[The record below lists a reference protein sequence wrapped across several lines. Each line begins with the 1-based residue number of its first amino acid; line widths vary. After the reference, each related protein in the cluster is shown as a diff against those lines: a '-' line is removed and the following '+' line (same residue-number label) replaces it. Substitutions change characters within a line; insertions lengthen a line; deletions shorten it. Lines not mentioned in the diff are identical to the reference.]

1 MILED
6 IVESTKERVETN
18 KKRHSIYEL
27 KEKAFAMPIDQSFP
41 FKKALEK
48 DGMSYILEVKRHSP
62 SKGQIVSTFDFKAIA
77 KEYEMIGADAI
88 SVVTEPDYF
97 KGDDDFLREIKRI
110 VKIPVLRKDFVV
122 DEYMVYEAKILGADA
137 ILLIAG
143 VLDEI
148 TLMRCVNLAHNL
160 GMSAIVET
168 HSSMQVKKALRVGAK
183 IIGVNNRDLRDFSVD
198 LNTTLKLR
206 DMVDDDVI
214 FVSESGIKTR
224 EDIELLEKHHNYP
237 IGSTFH
243 APVVSLTK
251 FGAFVRILPGVDGL
265 VHISEISNDRV
276 EKVSD
281 ALKVGDMVDVKLL
294 DVDFDKKRISLS
306 MKALLNDDAE

>member
-1 MILED
+1 
-6 IVESTKERVETN
+6 
-18 KKRHSIYEL
+18 
-27 KEKAFAMPIDQSFP
+27 MPIDQSFP

-224 EDIELLEKHHNYP
+224 KDIELLEKHHVNAVL
-237 IGSTFH
+237 IGEAMMKSHDKRHTLE
-243 APVVSLTK
+243 VLK
-251 FGAFVRILPGVDGL
+251 GL
-265 VHISEISNDRV
+265 DEED
-276 EKVSD
+276 
-281 ALKVGDMVDVKLL
+281 
-294 DVDFDKKRISLS
+294 
-306 MKALLNDDAE
+306 

>member
-48 DGMSYILEVKRHSP
+48 DGISYILEVKRHSP
-62 SKGQIVSTFDFKAIA
+62 SKGKIVSTFDFKAIA

-148 TLMRCVNLAHNL
+148 TLMRCVNLAH
-160 GMSAIVET
+160 
-168 HSSMQVKKALRVGAK
+168 SSMQVKKALRVGAK

-224 EDIELLEKHHNYP
+224 KDIELLEKHHVNAVL
-237 IGSTFH
+237 IGEAMMKSHDKRHTLE
-243 APVVSLTK
+243 V
-251 FGAFVRILPGVDGL
+251 
-265 VHISEISNDRV
+265 
-276 EKVSD
+276 
-281 ALKVGDMVDVKLL
+281 LKGIDEED
-294 DVDFDKKRISLS
+294 
-306 MKALLNDDAE
+306 

>member
-122 DEYMVYEAKILGADA
+122 DEYMVYESKILGADA

-143 VLDEI
+143 
-148 TLMRCVNLAHNL
+148 VNLAHNL

-224 EDIELLEKHHNYP
+224 EDIELLEKHHVNAVL
-237 IGSTFH
+237 IGEAMMKSHDKRHTLE
-243 APVVSLTK
+243 V
-251 FGAFVRILPGVDGL
+251 
-265 VHISEISNDRV
+265 
-276 EKVSD
+276 
-281 ALKVGDMVDVKLL
+281 LKGIDEED
-294 DVDFDKKRISLS
+294 
-306 MKALLNDDAE
+306 

>member
-1 MILED
+1 MNILNE
-6 IVESTKERVETN
+6 IAAKTKER
-18 KKRHSIYEL
+18 IQ
-27 KEKAFAMPIDQSFP
+27 KEKLEIP
-41 FKKALEK
+41 EK
-48 DGMSYILEVKRHSP
+48 DLIQMIQKRKVQILLHPEQQSITSRTPHSFYQALKKEGMSYILEVKRHSP

-214 FVSESGIKTR
+214 FISESGIKTR
-224 EDIELLEKHHNYP
+224 EDIELLEKHRVNGVL
-237 IGSTFH
+237 IGETMMKSHDKRHTLE
-243 APVVSLTK
+243 VLK
-251 FGAFVRILPGVDGL
+251 GL
-265 VHISEISNDRV
+265 DEED
-276 EKVSD
+276 
-281 ALKVGDMVDVKLL
+281 
-294 DVDFDKKRISLS
+294 
-306 MKALLNDDAE
+306 

>member
-143 VLDEI
+143 VL
-148 TLMRCVNLAHNL
+148 AHNL

-224 EDIELLEKHHNYP
+224 KDIELLEKHHVNAVL
-237 IGSTFH
+237 IGEAMMKSHDKRHTLE
-243 APVVSLTK
+243 V
-251 FGAFVRILPGVDGL
+251 
-265 VHISEISNDRV
+265 
-276 EKVSD
+276 
-281 ALKVGDMVDVKLL
+281 LKGIDEED
-294 DVDFDKKRISLS
+294 
-306 MKALLNDDAE
+306 

>member
-48 DGMSYILEVKRHSP
+48 EGMSYILEVKRHSP

-88 SVVTEPDYF
+88 SVVTEPDY
-97 KGDDDFLREIKRI
+97 FLREIKRI

-214 FVSESGIKTR
+214 FISESGIKTR
-224 EDIELLEKHHNYP
+224 EDIELLEKHRVNGVL
-237 IGSTFH
+237 IGETMMKSHDKRHTLE
-243 APVVSLTK
+243 VLK
-251 FGAFVRILPGVDGL
+251 GL
-265 VHISEISNDRV
+265 DEED
-276 EKVSD
+276 
-281 ALKVGDMVDVKLL
+281 
-294 DVDFDKKRISLS
+294 
-306 MKALLNDDAE
+306 

>member
-1 MILED
+1 
-6 IVESTKERVETN
+6 
-18 KKRHSIYEL
+18 
-27 KEKAFAMPIDQSFP
+27 
-41 FKKALEK
+41 
-48 DGMSYILEVKRHSP
+48 MSYILEVKRHSP

-88 SVVTEPDYF
+88 SVVTEPDFF

-214 FVSESGIKTR
+214 FISESGIKTR
-224 EDIELLEKHHNYP
+224 EDIELLEKHRVNGVL
-237 IGSTFH
+237 IGETMMKSHDKRHTLE
-243 APVVSLTK
+243 VLK
-251 FGAFVRILPGVDGL
+251 GL
-265 VHISEISNDRV
+265 DEED
-276 EKVSD
+276 
-281 ALKVGDMVDVKLL
+281 
-294 DVDFDKKRISLS
+294 
-306 MKALLNDDAE
+306 

>member
-48 DGMSYILEVKRHSP
+48 EGMSYILEVKRHSP

-77 KEYEMIGADAI
+77 KEYEMI
-88 SVVTEPDYF
+88 VTEPDFF

-148 TLMRCVNLAHNL
+148 TLMRCVNLAYNL

-214 FVSESGIKTR
+214 FISESGIKTR
-224 EDIELLEKHHNYP
+224 KDIELLEKHRVNGVL
-237 IGSTFH
+237 IGETMMKSHDKRHTLE
-243 APVVSLTK
+243 VLK
-251 FGAFVRILPGVDGL
+251 GL
-265 VHISEISNDRV
+265 DEED
-276 EKVSD
+276 
-281 ALKVGDMVDVKLL
+281 
-294 DVDFDKKRISLS
+294 
-306 MKALLNDDAE
+306 

>member
-1 MILED
+1 M
-6 IVESTKERVETN
+6 TKVF
-18 KKRHSIYEL
+18 L
-27 KEKAFAMPIDQSFP
+27 

-168 HSSMQVKKALRVGAK
+168 HSSMQVKK
-183 IIGVNNRDLRDFSVD
+183 SVAC
-198 LNTTLKLR
+198 R
-206 DMVDDDVI
+206 
-214 FVSESGIKTR
+214 R
-224 EDIELLEKHHNYP
+224 
-237 IGSTFH
+237 
-243 APVVSLTK
+243 
-251 FGAFVRILPGVDGL
+251 
-265 VHISEISNDRV
+265 
-276 EKVSD
+276 
-281 ALKVGDMVDVKLL
+281 
-294 DVDFDKKRISLS
+294 
-306 MKALLNDDAE
+306 